1 MLRKLFVPLAV
12 LCLVLAGAASVQAA
26 KANQAPTDV
35 TIDDCAAKRAPVAFP
50 HGKHTGVTACDTCH
64 HTQKGLTAKSADEV
78 PTCSSCHKAPEKAET
93 PNCTDMGMKKNMYHI
108 DCVGCHK
115 AELAKDATKKMPTKC
130 DECHPKA
137 G

>member
-78 PTCSSCHKAPEKAET
+78 PMPSRPTW
-93 PNCTDMGMKKNMYHI
+93 MG
-108 DCVGCHK
+108 
-115 AELAKDATKKMPTKC
+115 ELGMFRPSDVCGSGPGTSRCGLWPRSGRP
-130 DECHPKA
+130 HWA
-137 G
+137 GRRA